1 MASVLPPLEVKHEQ
15 LAQIKQH
22 SLDLLQAHATGHER
36 IDRDPLTGE
45 FSLLP
50 HQTEPDLYGMIDAA
64 YILHTLGE
72 LPARTNRDS
81 RQQWAQRI
89 LDCQGEQGWFTKRN
103 LRGHSREHA
112 TAYAIGALRLLEME
126 PDERYVDD
134 VRPLLGIKPLLTD
147 ERAFKFWLNWLDFRP
162 TPQSVRQK
170 KLGWHYIWRGS
181 HVGGG
186 IPAAVGMTQ
195 HLVDDWWPGKVDV
208 AQWLNKYFDW
218 LDAHASARTGYW
230 QRAFWNL
237 AYRRPTIIDMGGAV
251 HFFWVYAACD
261 RGFPYPAPVVKS
273 TISLQKPTGLY
284 KQHPF
289 CIDLDGNFCIIRAFN
304 QLSAAEQAR
313 READVQRAI
322 NANFEGVT
330 RALLE
335 RPFGE
340 IYSDS
345 HGLPGALVALVECA
359 KLPGFAHAEAVADW
373 QNPLDKAWWL

>member
-1 MASVLPPLEVKHEQ
+1 MISTLPAQRTKHEQ
-15 LAQIKQH
+15 ITQVCQY
-22 SLDLLQAHATGHER
+22 SLNLLQAHVTGHQS
-36 IDRDPLTGE
+36 IDSDSLSGH

-50 HQTEPDLYGMIDAA
+50 NQTEPDLYGMIDAV
-64 YILHTLGE
+64 YILYTLGE
-72 LPARTNRDS
+72 LSLRTTRES
-81 RQQWAQRI
+81 RRQWAQRI
-89 LDCQGEQGWFTKRN
+89 LDCQDEQGWFSKRN

-112 TAYAIGALRLLEME
+112 TAYAIGALRLLETE
-126 PDERYVDD
+126 LGEHYVDS
-134 VRPLLGIKPLLTD
+134 VQPLLGIKPLLTD
-147 ERAFKFWLNWLDFRP
+147 DRAFRFWLNWLDFRP
-162 TPQSVRQK
+162 TPQSIRQK

-186 IPAAVGMTQ
+186 IPAAIGMTQ
-195 HLVDDWWPGKVDV
+195 HLVEEWWPGEVDV
-208 AQWLNKYFDW
+208 AEWLDDYFNW
-218 LDAHASARTGYW
+218 LDAHASSRTGYW

-237 AYRRPTIIDMGGAV
+237 VYRQPTIIDMGGAV
-251 HFFWVYAACD
+251 HFFWVYEACN
-261 RGFPYPAPVVKS
+261 RRFPHPAPTVKS

-304 QLSAAEQAR
+304 QLSPEDQAR
-313 READVQRAI
+313 HAEDVHRAI

-330 RALLE
+330 LALLE
-335 RPFGE
+335 RPFSE

-359 KLPGFAHAEAVADW
+359 KLPGFVHAKAVANW